1 MLTRKIVRI
10 VYHESPELILDIA
23 VYDAESPSYHI
34 KYIHP
39 AHHAEVDSVEDLR
52 SGIQFDETTRIK
64 DWQDFMNAVY
74 MLPDQYIRS
83 LDVIVLTRAG
93 EVMEKES

>member
-1 MLTRKIVRI
+1 MMTRKMVRI
-10 VYHESPELILDIA
+10 VYHENPELVLDIA
-23 VYDAESPSYHI
+23 VYDADSLSYQI

-39 AHHAEVDSVEDLR
+39 AHHAEVDSVDDLR
-52 SGIQFDETTRIK
+52 SGIQFEEPTHIK
-64 DWQDFMNAVY
+64 EWQDFMNALY

-93 EVMEKES
+93 EVIEEES

>member
-10 VYHESPELILDIA
+10 VYHENPELILDIA
-23 VYDAESPSYHI
+23 VYDAESPSYQI

-52 SGIQFDETTRIK
+52 SGVQFDETARIK